1 MKDLRNS
8 DGDQW
13 SPNCT
18 TFSDPPHPDRLLG
31 RGNTTPTR
39 KHPATPRARSTIS
52 IRYCHDHTRGW
63 LIDHLLG
70 VPWRSIAVLFVF
82 YHAWNMSSRDLQ
94 GHVCTPYIWLL
105 PTDRQAGRVHRL
117 NKSDTSGLVDRVH
130 RIKIVNIECI
140 VMIHEGWR
148 SMQITRLDFWVVH
161 ITLYWHAVLCN
172 NPYILRAT
180 SNTWT
185 VCIAIES
192 FNRSR

>member
-105 PTDRQAGRVHRL
+105 PIQTESVWSTPSQQLATYMYRG
-117 NKSDTSGLVDRVH
+117 T
-130 RIKIVNIECI
+130 KIVKPYLMHF
-140 VMIHEGWR
+140 MIHEGWR
-148 SMQITRLDFWVVH
+148 SMQITRLDFELMLSILLSIWLAGC
-161 ITLYWHAVLCN
+161 TL
-172 NPYILRAT
+172 
-180 SNTWT
+180 
-185 VCIAIES
+185 
-192 FNRSR
+192 

>member
-63 LIDHLLG
+63 LIHGIKFSTPLFDRFG
-70 VPWRSIAVLFVF
+70 RS
-82 YHAWNMSSRDLQ
+82 
-94 GHVCTPYIWLL
+94 
-105 PTDRQAGRVHRL
+105 
-117 NKSDTSGLVDRVH
+117 
-130 RIKIVNIECI
+130 
-140 VMIHEGWR
+140 
-148 SMQITRLDFWVVH
+148 H
-161 ITLYWHAVLCN
+161 I
-172 NPYILRAT
+172 PP
-180 SNTWT
+180 S
-185 VCIAIES
+185 
-192 FNRSR
+192 